1 MRFVAA
7 LYYGAPWERQTLD
20 TFYDNNIVMPCG
32 FLGFRWGLY
41 DMALG
46 IKCRAGSETGATYF
60 GHSDFMLS
68 DDAAIKVRLLMRR
81 NR

>member
-1 MRFVAA
+1 MKVRFVAA

-46 IKCRAGSETGATYF
+46 IKCKAGKETGATYF

-68 DDAAIKVRLLMRR
+68 DDAAIKVR
-81 NR
+81 